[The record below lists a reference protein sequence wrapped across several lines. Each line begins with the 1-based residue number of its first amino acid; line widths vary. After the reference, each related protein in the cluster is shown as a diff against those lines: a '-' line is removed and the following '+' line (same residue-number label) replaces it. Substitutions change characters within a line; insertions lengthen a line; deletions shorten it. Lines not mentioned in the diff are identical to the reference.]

1 MGTNRT
7 AVGTGV
13 GLMVESEPTCSD
25 GSFEVPVGGEG
36 EVVAIGE
43 AESRAPS
50 LLAFRIAVEEGDVGD
65 VIVDIGNVETEEMLI
80 EGFAEVIAEFGVD
93 AKVAEG
99 LAVGPVVAFVLEGV
113 ESEFTLEGE
122 MAGETKFCTEV
133 GGCCGPIEG
142 VGLEC
147 ETGCLRHGEGTCG
160 NVALLRCLGGGEGK
174 GVILRGA
181 CGLDAYK
188 EEEAAGYDM

>member
-1 MGTNRT
+1 
-7 AVGTGV
+7 
-13 GLMVESEPTCSD
+13 MVESEPTCSD

-50 LLAFRIAVEEGDVGD
+50 LLAFRVAVEEGDVGD
-65 VIVDIGNVETEEMLI
+65 VIVDIGNVEPEEMLI
-80 EGFAEVIAEFGVD
+80 EGFAEIIAEFGVD

-99 LAVGPVVAFVLEGV
+99 FTVGSIVAFVLEGV

-122 MAGETKFCTEV
+122 MAGETEFCAEV

-142 VGLEC
+142 VGLEG
-147 ETGCLRHGEGTCG
+147 EARCLCRCEGTYG
-160 NVALLRCLGGGEGK
+160 NVVLLRCLGGVGGK

-188 EEEAAGYDM
+188 EEDAAGYDM

>member
-1 MGTNRT
+1 
-7 AVGTGV
+7 
-13 GLMVESEPTCSD
+13 MVESEPTGSD

-50 LLAFRIAVEEGDVGD
+50 LLAFRVAVEEGDVGD
-65 VIVDIGNVETEEMLI
+65 VIVDIGNVEPEEMLI
-80 EGFAEVIAEFGVD
+80 EGFAEIIAEFGVD

-99 LAVGPVVAFVLEGV
+99 FTVGSIVAFVLEGV

-122 MAGETKFCTEV
+122 MAGETEFCTEV
-133 GGCCGPIEG
+133 GGCCGPIED

-147 ETGCLRHGEGTCG
+147 EARCLCHGEGTYG
-160 NVALLRCLGGGEGK
+160 NVVLLRCLGGGGGR

-181 CGLDAYK
+181 CGFDACK
-188 EEEAAGYDM
+188 EEEATGYDM

>member
-1 MGTNRT
+1 
-7 AVGTGV
+7 
-13 GLMVESEPTCSD
+13 MVESEPTCSD
-25 GSFEVPVGGEG
+25 GSFEVPVWGEG

-50 LLAFRIAVEEGDVGD
+50 LLAFRVAVEEGD
-65 VIVDIGNVETEEMLI
+65 VIVDIGDMEAEEMLI
-80 EGFAEVIAEFGVD
+80 EGFTEIIAEFGVD

-99 LAVGPVVAFVLEGV
+99 FTVGSIVAFVFEGV

-122 MAGETKFCTEV
+122 MAGETEFCTEV

-160 NVALLRCLGGGEGK
+160 NVALLRCLGGVGGK

-181 CGLDAYK
+181 CGFDACK
-188 EEEAAGYDM
+188 EEDTAGYDM